1 MREPENG
8 KRTYEQIEIPGELQ
22 ETMNRAVRSVDK
34 KKSAARYRKRRMMR
48 AVRNIGVAAAAV
60 LLCMTVGVNTN
71 EVLAK
76 ELGQLPVIGSLVR
89 VLTITSY
96 HEEDGDHDITVNVPE
111 IEVEENQ
118 TAGTDDAP
126 QTEGTSQMEGTSQTG
141 ETPQTD
147 GTHQAEEVSG
157 ETTSGGEES
166 PETAGMSDADIEEAV
181 NAQIQE
187 IVDSH
192 IAQAKEKFA
201 EYKEA
206 FFATGGTE
214 EEWGG
219 RTMDIDVDYEVK
231 YQEGSV
237 LSLELSTFEGWVAAQ
252 ELRYYYNIDVAQNR
266 ELTLKDLLG
275 GDYVNIANESI
286 RQQMKERAAAD
297 ENLVYWGVTETESG
311 IDGFVSVDEDTDFY
325 INADGN
331 PVVCFGE
338 YEIAPGFMG
347 IQEFEIERPD
357 E

>member
-22 ETMNRAVRSVDK
+22 ETVNRAVRSVDK

-111 IEVEENQ
+111 IEVEETQ
-118 TAGTDDAP
+118 
-126 QTEGTSQMEGTSQTG
+126 
-141 ETPQTD
+141 
-147 GTHQAEEVSG
+147 
-157 ETTSGGEES
+157 
-166 PETAGMSDADIEEAV
+166 TAGMSDADIEEAV

-214 EEWGG
+214 EEWGD

-325 INADGN
+325 ISADGN

-347 IQEFEIERPD
+347 IQEFEIERPA

>member
-22 ETMNRAVRSVDK
+22 ETVNRAVRSVDK

-48 AVRNIGVAAAAV
+48 TVRNIGVAAAAV

-118 TAGTDDAP
+118 TAGTDNAP
-126 QTEGTSQMEGTSQTG
+126 QTEE
-141 ETPQTD
+141 
-147 GTHQAEEVSG
+147 ASG
-157 ETTSGGEES
+157 ETASAGGEG

-275 GDYVNIANESI
+275 EDYVNIANESI

-311 IDGFVSVDEDTDFY
+311 IDGFVSVDEGTDFY
-325 INADGN
+325 ISADGN

-347 IQEFEIERPD
+347 IQEFEIERPA

>member
-111 IEVEENQ
+111 IEVEETQ
-118 TAGTDDAP
+118 
-126 QTEGTSQMEGTSQTG
+126 
-141 ETPQTD
+141 
-147 GTHQAEEVSG
+147 
-157 ETTSGGEES
+157 
-166 PETAGMSDADIEEAV
+166 TAGMSDADIEEAV

-219 RTMDIDVDYEVK
+219 RTMDINVDYDVK

-237 LSLELSTFEGWVAAQ
+237 LSLVLTTSEVWVSAQ

-275 GDYVNIANESI
+275 EDYVNIANESI

-325 INADGN
+325 ISADGN

>member
-8 KRTYEQIEIPGELQ
+8 KRTYEQIEIPKELE
-22 ETMNRAVRSVDK
+22 ETVNRAVHSVDK
-34 KKSAARYRKRRMMR
+34 RKSAARYRRRRMAHM
-48 AVRNIGVAAAAV
+48 VRNIGVAAAAV

-96 HEEDGDHDITVNVPE
+96 HEEDGSHDITVNVPE
-111 IEVEENQ
+111 IEVEKPED
-118 TAGTDDAP
+118 TAA
-126 QTEGTSQMEGTSQTG
+126 
-141 ETPQTD
+141 
-147 GTHQAEEVSG
+147 AEEA
-157 ETTSGGEES
+157 GG
-166 PETAGMSDADIEEAV
+166 TGGMSDADIEEAV

-187 IVDSH
+187 IVDTH
-192 IAQAKEKFA
+192 VAQAKEKFA
-201 EYKEA
+201 EYKDA

-214 EEWGG
+214 EEWGD
-219 RTMDIDVDYEVK
+219 RTMDINVDYEVK

-237 LSLELSTFEGWVAAQ
+237 LSLVLTTSEVWVAAQ

-275 GDYVNIANESI
+275 EDYVNIANESI
-286 RQQMKERAAAD
+286 RRQMNERAAAD
-297 ENLVYWGVTETESG
+297 ENLVYWGVTENESS
-311 IDGFVSVDEDTDFY
+311 IDGFVTVDENTDFY

-338 YEIAPGFMG
+338 YEVAPGFMG
-347 IQEFEIERPD
+347 IQEFEIEKSGTGQ

>member
-111 IEVEENQ
+111 IEVEETQ
-118 TAGTDDAP
+118 TAGTDNAP
-126 QTEGTSQMEGTSQTG
+126 QTDGTSQTEGTSQADG
-141 ETPQTD
+141 TPQT
-147 GTHQAEEVSG
+147 EEASG
-157 ETTSGGEES
+157 ETASAGGEG
-166 PETAGMSDADIEEAV
+166 PEAAGMSDADIEEAV

-325 INADGN
+325 ISADGN

-347 IQEFEIERPD
+347 IQEFEIERPAD
-357 E
+357 

>member
-22 ETMNRAVRSVDK
+22 ETVNRAVRSVDK

-48 AVRNIGVAAAAV
+48 TVRNIGVAAAAV

-111 IEVEENQ
+111 IEVEETQ
-118 TAGTDDAP
+118 
-126 QTEGTSQMEGTSQTG
+126 
-141 ETPQTD
+141 
-147 GTHQAEEVSG
+147 
-157 ETTSGGEES
+157 
-166 PETAGMSDADIEEAV
+166 TAGMSDADIEEAV

-219 RTMDIDVDYEVK
+219 RTMDINVDYDVK

-237 LSLELSTFEGWVAAQ
+237 LSLVLTTSEVWVSAQ

-325 INADGN
+325 ISADGN

-347 IQEFEIERPD
+347 IQEFEIERPA

>member
-8 KRTYEQIEIPGELQ
+8 KRTYEQIEIPKELE
-22 ETMNRAVRSVDK
+22 ETVNRAVHSVDK
-34 KKSAARYRKRRMMR
+34 RKSAARYRRRRMAHM
-48 AVRNIGVAAAAV
+48 VRNIGVAAAAV

-96 HEEDGDHDITVNVPE
+96 HEEDGSHDITVNVPE
-111 IEVEENQ
+111 IEVEKPED
-118 TAGTDDAP
+118 TAA
-126 QTEGTSQMEGTSQTG
+126 
-141 ETPQTD
+141 
-147 GTHQAEEVSG
+147 AEED
-157 ETTSGGEES
+157 GG
-166 PETAGMSDADIEEAV
+166 TGGMSDADIEEAV

-187 IVDSH
+187 IVDTH
-192 IAQAKEKFA
+192 VAQAKEKFA
-201 EYKEA
+201 EYKDA

-214 EEWGG
+214 EEWGD
-219 RTMDIDVDYEVK
+219 RTMDINVDYEVK

-237 LSLELSTFEGWVAAQ
+237 LSLVLTTSEAWVAAQ

-275 GDYVNIANESI
+275 EDYVNIVNESI
-286 RQQMKERAAAD
+286 RRQMNERAAAD
-297 ENLVYWGVTETESG
+297 ENLVYWGVTENESS
-311 IDGFVSVDEDTDFY
+311 IDGFVTVDENTDFY

-338 YEIAPGFMG
+338 YEVAPGFMG
-347 IQEFEIERPD
+347 IQEFEIEKSGTGQ

>member
-1 MREPENG
+1 MAH
-8 KRTYEQIEIPGELQ
+8 
-22 ETMNRAVRSVDK
+22 M
-34 KKSAARYRKRRMMR
+34 
-48 AVRNIGVAAAAV
+48 VRNIGVAAAAV

-96 HEEDGDHDITVNVPE
+96 HEEDGSHDITVNVPE
-111 IEVEENQ
+111 IEVEKPED
-118 TAGTDDAP
+118 TAA
-126 QTEGTSQMEGTSQTG
+126 
-141 ETPQTD
+141 
-147 GTHQAEEVSG
+147 AEEA
-157 ETTSGGEES
+157 GG
-166 PETAGMSDADIEEAV
+166 TGGMSDADIEEAV

-187 IVDSH
+187 IVDTH
-192 IAQAKEKFA
+192 VAQAKEKFA
-201 EYKEA
+201 EYKDA

-214 EEWGG
+214 EEWGD
-219 RTMDIDVDYEVK
+219 RTMDINVDYEVK

-237 LSLELSTFEGWVAAQ
+237 LSLVLTTSEVWVAAQ

-275 GDYVNIANESI
+275 EDYVNIANESI
-286 RQQMKERAAAD
+286 RRQMNERAAAD
-297 ENLVYWGVTETESG
+297 ENLVYWGVTENESS
-311 IDGFVSVDEDTDFY
+311 IDGFVTVDENTDFY

-338 YEIAPGFMG
+338 YEVAPGFMG
-347 IQEFEIERPD
+347 IQEFEIEKSGTGQ

>member
-22 ETMNRAVRSVDK
+22 ETVNRAVRSVDK

-48 AVRNIGVAAAAV
+48 TVRNIGVAAAAV

-111 IEVEENQ
+111 IEVEETQ
-118 TAGTDDAP
+118 
-126 QTEGTSQMEGTSQTG
+126 
-141 ETPQTD
+141 
-147 GTHQAEEVSG
+147 
-157 ETTSGGEES
+157 
-166 PETAGMSDADIEEAV
+166 TAGMSDADIEEAV

-325 INADGN
+325 ISADGN

-347 IQEFEIERPD
+347 IQEFEIERPAD
-357 E
+357 

>member
-111 IEVEENQ
+111 IEVEETQ
-118 TAGTDDAP
+118 
-126 QTEGTSQMEGTSQTG
+126 
-141 ETPQTD
+141 
-147 GTHQAEEVSG
+147 
-157 ETTSGGEES
+157 
-166 PETAGMSDADIEEAV
+166 TAGMSDADIEEAV

-338 YEIAPGFMG
+338 YEVAPGFMG
-347 IQEFEIERPD
+347 IQEFEIERPA

>member
-8 KRTYEQIEIPGELQ
+8 KRTYEQIEIPKELE
-22 ETMNRAVRSVDK
+22 ETVNRAVHSVDK
-34 KKSAARYRKRRMMR
+34 RKSAARYRRRRMAHM
-48 AVRNIGVAAAAV
+48 VRNIGVAAAAV

-96 HEEDGDHDITVNVPE
+96 HEEDGSHDITVNVPE
-111 IEVEENQ
+111 IEVEKPED
-118 TAGTDDAP
+118 TAA
-126 QTEGTSQMEGTSQTG
+126 
-141 ETPQTD
+141 
-147 GTHQAEEVSG
+147 AEEA
-157 ETTSGGEES
+157 GG
-166 PETAGMSDADIEEAV
+166 TGGMSDADIEEAV

-187 IVDSH
+187 IVDAH
-192 IAQAKEKFA
+192 VAQAKEKFA
-201 EYKEA
+201 EYKDA

-214 EEWGG
+214 EEWGD
-219 RTMDIDVDYEVK
+219 RTMDINVDYEVK

-237 LSLELSTFEGWVAAQ
+237 LSLVLTTSEVWVAAQ

-275 GDYVNIANESI
+275 EDYVNIANESI
-286 RQQMKERAAAD
+286 RRQMNERAAAD
-297 ENLVYWGVTETESG
+297 ENLVYWGVTENESS
-311 IDGFVSVDEDTDFY
+311 IDGFVTVDENTDFY

-338 YEIAPGFMG
+338 YEVAPGFMG
-347 IQEFEIERPD
+347 IQEFEIEKSGTGQ

>member
-111 IEVEENQ
+111 IEVEETQ
-118 TAGTDDAP
+118 
-126 QTEGTSQMEGTSQTG
+126 
-141 ETPQTD
+141 
-147 GTHQAEEVSG
+147 
-157 ETTSGGEES
+157 
-166 PETAGMSDADIEEAV
+166 TAGMSDADIEEAV

-325 INADGN
+325 ISADGN

-347 IQEFEIERPD
+347 IQEFEIERPAD
-357 E
+357 

>member
-111 IEVEENQ
+111 IEVEETQ
-118 TAGTDDAP
+118 
-126 QTEGTSQMEGTSQTG
+126 
-141 ETPQTD
+141 
-147 GTHQAEEVSG
+147 
-157 ETTSGGEES
+157 
-166 PETAGMSDADIEEAV
+166 TAGMSDADIEEAV

-237 LSLELSTFEGWVAAQ
+237 LSLELSTFEGWVSAQ

-275 GDYVNIANESI
+275 EDYVNIANESI

-347 IQEFEIERPD
+347 IQEFEIERPA

>member
-1 MREPENG
+1 MAHMG
-8 KRTYEQIEIPGELQ
+8 
-22 ETMNRAVRSVDK
+22 
-34 KKSAARYRKRRMMR
+34 
-48 AVRNIGVAAAAV
+48 RNIGVAAAAV

-96 HEEDGDHDITVNVPE
+96 HEEDGSHDITVNVPE
-111 IEVEENQ
+111 IEVEK
-118 TAGTDDAP
+118 P
-126 QTEGTSQMEGTSQTG
+126 EGTAA
-141 ETPQTD
+141 
-147 GTHQAEEVSG
+147 AEED
-157 ETTSGGEES
+157 GG
-166 PETAGMSDADIEEAV
+166 TGGMSDADIEEAV

-187 IVDSH
+187 IVDAH
-192 IAQAKEKFA
+192 VAQAKEKFA
-201 EYKEA
+201 EYKDA

-214 EEWGG
+214 EEWGD
-219 RTMDIDVDYEVK
+219 RTMDINVDYEVK

-237 LSLELSTFEGWVAAQ
+237 LSLVLTTSEVWVAAQ

-275 GDYVNIANESI
+275 EDYVNIANESI
-286 RQQMKERAAAD
+286 IRQMNERAAAD
-297 ENLVYWGVTETESG
+297 ENLVYWGVTENESS
-311 IDGFVSVDEDTDFY
+311 IDGFVTVDENTDFY

-338 YEIAPGFMG
+338 YEVAPGFMG
-347 IQEFEIERPD
+347 IQEFEIEKSGTGQ

>member
-8 KRTYEQIEIPGELQ
+8 KRTFEQIEIPEELK
-22 ETMNRAVRSVDK
+22 ETVERAVHSVDK
-34 KKSAARYRKRRMMR
+34 KKSAARYRQRRLVR
-48 AVRNIGVAAAAV
+48 AARNIGVAAAAV

-111 IEVEENQ
+111 IEVEETG
-118 TAGTDDAP
+118 TAGTGEVP
-126 QTEGTSQMEGTSQTG
+126 QTEEAS
-141 ETPQTD
+141 
-147 GTHQAEEVSG
+147 
-157 ETTSGGEES
+157 
-166 PETAGMSDADIEEAV
+166 GMSDADIEEAV
-181 NAQIQE
+181 NAQIQK
-187 IVDSH
+187 IVDDH
-192 IAQAKEKFA
+192 VAQAKEKFA
-201 EYKEA
+201 EYKDA

-219 RTMDIDVDYEVK
+219 RTMDINVDYEVK

-237 LSLELSTFEGWVAAQ
+237 LSLVLRTSEVWVAAQ

-266 ELTLKDLLG
+266 ELTLEDLLG
-275 GDYVNIANESI
+275 EDYVNIANESI
-286 RQQMKERAAAD
+286 KRQMNERVAAD
-297 ENLVYWGVTETESG
+297 ENLVYWGVTETESS
-311 IDGFVSVDEDTDFY
+311 IDGFVTVDENTDFY
-325 INADGN
+325 INEKGN

-338 YEIAPGFMG
+338 YEVGPGFMG
-347 IQEFEIERPD
+347 IQEFEIEKNVAGQ

>member
-48 AVRNIGVAAAAV
+48 TVRNIGVAAAAV

-111 IEVEENQ
+111 IEVEETQ
-118 TAGTDDAP
+118 
-126 QTEGTSQMEGTSQTG
+126 
-141 ETPQTD
+141 
-147 GTHQAEEVSG
+147 
-157 ETTSGGEES
+157 
-166 PETAGMSDADIEEAV
+166 TAGMSDADIEEAV

-311 IDGFVSVDEDTDFY
+311 IDGFVSVDEGTDFY
-325 INADGN
+325 ISADGN

>member
-8 KRTYEQIEIPGELQ
+8 KRTFEQIEIPEELK
-22 ETMNRAVRSVDK
+22 ETVERAVHSVDK
-34 KKSAARYRKRRMMR
+34 KKSAARYRQRRLVR
-48 AVRNIGVAAAAV
+48 AARNIGVAAAAV

-111 IEVEENQ
+111 IEVEETG
-118 TAGTDDAP
+118 TAGTGEVP
-126 QTEGTSQMEGTSQTG
+126 QTEEAS
-141 ETPQTD
+141 
-147 GTHQAEEVSG
+147 
-157 ETTSGGEES
+157 
-166 PETAGMSDADIEEAV
+166 GMSDADIEEAV
-181 NAQIQE
+181 NAQIQK
-187 IVDSH
+187 IVDDH
-192 IAQAKEKFA
+192 VAQAKEKFA
-201 EYKEA
+201 EYKDA

-219 RTMDIDVDYEVK
+219 RTMDINVDYEVK

-237 LSLELSTFEGWVAAQ
+237 LSLVLKTSEAWVAAQ

-275 GDYVNIANESI
+275 EDYVNIANESI
-286 RQQMKERAAAD
+286 RRQMNERVAAD
-297 ENLVYWGVTETESG
+297 ENLVYWGVTETESS
-311 IDGFVSVDEDTDFY
+311 IDGFVTVDENTDFY
-325 INADGN
+325 INEKGN

-338 YEIAPGFMG
+338 YEVGPGFMG
-347 IQEFEIERPD
+347 IQEFEIEKNVAGQ

>member
-111 IEVEENQ
+111 IEVEETQ
-118 TAGTDDAP
+118 
-126 QTEGTSQMEGTSQTG
+126 
-141 ETPQTD
+141 
-147 GTHQAEEVSG
+147 
-157 ETTSGGEES
+157 
-166 PETAGMSDADIEEAV
+166 TAGMSDADIEEAV

-275 GDYVNIANESI
+275 EDYVNIANESI

-325 INADGN
+325 ISADGN

>member
-111 IEVEENQ
+111 IEVEETQ
-118 TAGTDDAP
+118 
-126 QTEGTSQMEGTSQTG
+126 
-141 ETPQTD
+141 
-147 GTHQAEEVSG
+147 
-157 ETTSGGEES
+157 
-166 PETAGMSDADIEEAV
+166 TAGMSDADIEEAV

-275 GDYVNIANESI
+275 EDYVNIANESI

-325 INADGN
+325 ISADGN

-347 IQEFEIERPD
+347 IQEFEIERPAD
-357 E
+357 

>member
-22 ETMNRAVRSVDK
+22 ETVNRAVRSVDK

-48 AVRNIGVAAAAV
+48 TVRNIGVAAAAV

-111 IEVEENQ
+111 IEVEETQ
-118 TAGTDDAP
+118 
-126 QTEGTSQMEGTSQTG
+126 
-141 ETPQTD
+141 
-147 GTHQAEEVSG
+147 
-157 ETTSGGEES
+157 
-166 PETAGMSDADIEEAV
+166 TAGMSDADIEEAV

-214 EEWGG
+214 EEWGD

-237 LSLELSTFEGWVAAQ
+237 LSLELSTFEGWVSAQ

-338 YEIAPGFMG
+338 YEVAPGFMG
-347 IQEFEIERPD
+347 IQEFEIERPA

>member
-22 ETMNRAVRSVDK
+22 ETVNRAVRSVDK

-48 AVRNIGVAAAAV
+48 TVRNIGVAAAAV

-118 TAGTDDAP
+118 TAGTDNAP
-126 QTEGTSQMEGTSQTG
+126 QTEE
-141 ETPQTD
+141 
-147 GTHQAEEVSG
+147 ASG
-157 ETTSGGEES
+157 ETVSAGGEG

-275 GDYVNIANESI
+275 EDYVNIANESI

-325 INADGN
+325 ISADGN

-347 IQEFEIERPD
+347 IQEFEIERPA

>member
-89 VLTITSY
+89 VLAITSY

-111 IEVEENQ
+111 IEVEETQ
-118 TAGTDDAP
+118 
-126 QTEGTSQMEGTSQTG
+126 
-141 ETPQTD
+141 
-147 GTHQAEEVSG
+147 
-157 ETTSGGEES
+157 
-166 PETAGMSDADIEEAV
+166 TAGMSDADIEEAV

>member
-48 AVRNIGVAAAAV
+48 TVRNIGVAAAAV

-111 IEVEENQ
+111 IEVEETQ
-118 TAGTDDAP
+118 TAGTDNAP
-126 QTEGTSQMEGTSQTG
+126 QTEE
-141 ETPQTD
+141 
-147 GTHQAEEVSG
+147 ASG
-157 ETTSGGEES
+157 ETASAGGEG
-166 PETAGMSDADIEEAV
+166 PEAAGMSDADIEEAV

-325 INADGN
+325 ISADGN

-347 IQEFEIERPD
+347 IQEFEIERPA

>member
-22 ETMNRAVRSVDK
+22 ETMNRAVRAGDK

-111 IEVEENQ
+111 IEVEETQ

-126 QTEGTSQMEGTSQTG
+126 QTDGTSQTEGTSQADG
-141 ETPQTD
+141 TPQT
-147 GTHQAEEVSG
+147 EEASG
-157 ETTSGGEES
+157 ETASADGEG
-166 PETAGMSDADIEEAV
+166 PEAAGMSDADIEEAV

-275 GDYVNIANESI
+275 EDYVNIANESI

-325 INADGN
+325 ISADGN

-347 IQEFEIERPD
+347 IQEFEIERPAD
-357 E
+357 

>member
-22 ETMNRAVRSVDK
+22 ETVNRAVRSVDK

-48 AVRNIGVAAAAV
+48 TVRNIGVAAAAV

-111 IEVEENQ
+111 IEVEETQ
-118 TAGTDDAP
+118 
-126 QTEGTSQMEGTSQTG
+126 
-141 ETPQTD
+141 
-147 GTHQAEEVSG
+147 
-157 ETTSGGEES
+157 
-166 PETAGMSDADIEEAV
+166 TAGMSDADIEEAV

-286 RQQMKERAAAD
+286 RQQMKERVAAD

-338 YEIAPGFMG
+338 YEVAPGFMG
-347 IQEFEIERPD
+347 IQEFEIERPA

>member
-111 IEVEENQ
+111 IEVEETQ
-118 TAGTDDAP
+118 
-126 QTEGTSQMEGTSQTG
+126 
-141 ETPQTD
+141 
-147 GTHQAEEVSG
+147 
-157 ETTSGGEES
+157 
-166 PETAGMSDADIEEAV
+166 TAGMSDADIEEAV

-219 RTMDIDVDYEVK
+219 RTMDINVDYDVK

-237 LSLELSTFEGWVAAQ
+237 LSLVLTTSEVWVSAQ

>member
-48 AVRNIGVAAAAV
+48 AARNLGVAAAAV

-118 TAGTDDAP
+118 TAGTEAVP
-126 QTEGTSQMEGTSQTG
+126 Q
-141 ETPQTD
+141 PD
-147 GTHQAEEVSG
+147 GTHQAEEASG
-157 ETTSGGEES
+157 ETASADGEG

-347 IQEFEIERPD
+347 IQEFEIERPAD
-357 E
+357 

>member
-111 IEVEENQ
+111 IEVEETQ
-118 TAGTDDAP
+118 
-126 QTEGTSQMEGTSQTG
+126 
-141 ETPQTD
+141 
-147 GTHQAEEVSG
+147 
-157 ETTSGGEES
+157 
-166 PETAGMSDADIEEAV
+166 TAGMSDADIEEAV

-219 RTMDIDVDYEVK
+219 RTMDINVDYDVK

-237 LSLELSTFEGWVAAQ
+237 LSLVLTTSEVWVSAQ

-286 RQQMKERAAAD
+286 KQQMKERAAAD

-325 INADGN
+325 ISADGN

-347 IQEFEIERPD
+347 IQEFEIERPA

>member
-22 ETMNRAVRSVDK
+22 ETVNRAVRSVDK

-48 AVRNIGVAAAAV
+48 TVRNIGVAAAAV

-111 IEVEENQ
+111 IEVEETQ
-118 TAGTDDAP
+118 
-126 QTEGTSQMEGTSQTG
+126 
-141 ETPQTD
+141 
-147 GTHQAEEVSG
+147 
-157 ETTSGGEES
+157 
-166 PETAGMSDADIEEAV
+166 TAGMSDADIEEAV

-338 YEIAPGFMG
+338 YEVAPGFMG
-347 IQEFEIERPD
+347 IQEFEIERPA

>member
-22 ETMNRAVRSVDK
+22 ETVNRAVRSVDK

-48 AVRNIGVAAAAV
+48 TVRNIGVAAAAV

-111 IEVEENQ
+111 IEVEETQ
-118 TAGTDDAP
+118 
-126 QTEGTSQMEGTSQTG
+126 
-141 ETPQTD
+141 
-147 GTHQAEEVSG
+147 
-157 ETTSGGEES
+157 
-166 PETAGMSDADIEEAV
+166 TAGMSDADIEEAV

-219 RTMDIDVDYEVK
+219 RTMDINVDYDVK

-237 LSLELSTFEGWVAAQ
+237 LSLVLTTSEVWVSAQ

-286 RQQMKERAAAD
+286 KQQMKERAAAD

-325 INADGN
+325 ISADGN

-347 IQEFEIERPD
+347 IQEFEIERPA

>member
-8 KRTYEQIEIPGELQ
+8 KRTYEQIEIPKELE
-22 ETMNRAVRSVDK
+22 ETVNRAVHSVDK
-34 KKSAARYRKRRMMR
+34 RKSAARYRRRRMAHM
-48 AVRNIGVAAAAV
+48 VRNIGVAAAAV

-96 HEEDGDHDITVNVPE
+96 HEEDGSHDITLNVPE
-111 IEVEENQ
+111 IGGEPPED
-118 TAGTDDAP
+118 TAA
-126 QTEGTSQMEGTSQTG
+126 
-141 ETPQTD
+141 
-147 GTHQAEEVSG
+147 AEEA
-157 ETTSGGEES
+157 GG
-166 PETAGMSDADIEEAV
+166 TGGMSDADIEEAV

-187 IVDSH
+187 IVDTH
-192 IAQAKEKFA
+192 VAQAKEKFA
-201 EYKEA
+201 EYKDA

-214 EEWGG
+214 EEWGD
-219 RTMDIDVDYEVK
+219 RTMDINVDYEVK

-237 LSLELSTFEGWVAAQ
+237 LSLVLTTSEVWVAAQ

-275 GDYVNIANESI
+275 EDYVNIANESI
-286 RQQMKERAAAD
+286 RRQMNERAAAD
-297 ENLVYWGVTETESG
+297 ENLVYWGVTENESS
-311 IDGFVSVDEDTDFY
+311 IDGFVTVDENTDFY

-338 YEIAPGFMG
+338 YEVAPGFMG
-347 IQEFEIERPD
+347 IQEFEIEKSGTGQ